1 MRPVKAIL
9 PAAAAALILSG
20 CAGRG
25 QLDETGGVTAVRSA
39 CPVVGVPAG
48 TGDVTLFNGADR
60 SVAAIDVA
68 ALMTE
73 VRGSC
78 NEAGDDIVT
87 TVGFRVDARRTDAGA
102 ARDVQLPYYIAIV
115 RGGSAVVAKR
125 VGQVG
130 VHFDAGQQRASTTG
144 QATATVA
151 RSAATIPDEVR
162 RRITQRRK
170 AGDEEAAVD
179 PLAQPEVR
187 AAVLRAS
194 FEALVGFQLTDEQ
207 LRYNAQR

>member
-48 TGDVTLFNGADR
+48 TGDVTLFNGSDR
-60 SVAAIDVA
+60 SVAAIDLA

-115 RGGSAVVAKR
+115 RGGSQVTAKR
-125 VGQVG
+125 VGQVRI
-130 VHFDAGQQRASTTG
+130 HFDAGQQRASATG
-144 QATATVA
+144 QATATIA
-151 RSAATIPDEVR
+151 RAAATIPADIR
-162 RRITQRRK
+162 KRITQRRK

-179 PLAQPEVR
+179 PLSQPEVR
-187 AAVLRAS
+187 SAVLRAS